1 MGLSWKS
8 FIGILDLIGGNTSS
22 PEAKFAVNQVVKPPA
37 KPTPSQVVTTLQAT
51 VDKLK
56 GKKKTLE
63 KTRTET
69 ADAIA
74 KYKACQKKC
83 EAGTYGGTCNGV
95 GMTCEGIVSNKAVL
109 ETELIRINVEIAKVQ
124 KQLDDANAKLAAAKK
139 AAGMT
144 TTTTNSTTTN
154 SSAATTQVLT
164 SNWSGKWKYNA
175 PLVKHAYFRQSLQ
188 SNLLDGMYVDQG
200 NYSDALDAWKF
211 GMGGRGTIQQ
221 DRKWI
226 RNVLAQKGQSAK
238 IIKNVSH
245 PWGFKFLYNPTAV
258 SMAWGIQS
266 VADPLFLA
274 NTTQLAI
281 QPVTMNLSSAVVD
294 FNLIINRL
302 EDHTYLLGD
311 GSIAGYT
318 KTPSSDWNQL
328 DELDVRGEVVLLK
341 QDIERWKREKLE
353 YDRDQN
359 PYPVFV
365 PIEDRKMIVERG
377 TMYDI
382 EYLFRTLMSPLE
394 PFEGALNG
402 VTSDRAYLQPAIVEL
417 HLGDAMRYRVRVEK
431 FSVNHIVFSPKM
443 VPLFST
449 VTMSVSRF
457 VDSPETNQ
465 TNSNDF
471 KPVTGIKNLD
481 GSAVKP

>member
-1 MGLSWKS
+1 MGFSWKS
-8 FIGILDLIGGNTSS
+8 FIGVLDLIGGNTSS

-56 GKKKTLE
+56 VKKKKLE
-63 KTRTET
+63 EIRKQDT
-69 ADAIA
+69 DAIA
-74 KYKACQKKC
+74 KYQKCQKQC

-95 GMTCEGIVSNKAVL
+95 GMTCEGIVSSKAVL
-109 ETELIRINVEIAKVQ
+109 ETDLIKTNAEIAKVQ

-139 AAGMT
+139 AMTTTVTT
-144 TTTTNSTTTN
+144 TTTTNSST
-154 SSAATTQVLT
+154 ATDQVLT
-164 SNWSGKWKYNA
+164 SKWSGKWKYNA
-175 PLVKHAYFRQSLQ
+175 PLVRHAYFRQSLQ

-200 NYSDALDAWKF
+200 NYSDALDAWKY

-245 PWGFKFLYNPTAV
+245 PWGFKFLYNPTSV
-258 SMAWGIQS
+258 SMAWGLQS

-302 EDHTYLLGD
+302 EDHVYLNTD
-311 GSIAGYT
+311 GSVAGYT
-318 KTPSSDWNQL
+318 RTPNPLWETLGDNPNGMDEVNLMKADNKRWAREQL
-328 DELDVRGEVVLLK
+328 QWDK
-341 QDIERWKREKLE
+341 
-353 YDRDQN
+353 DQN

-365 PIEDRKMIVERG
+365 PIEDRKMIYERG
-377 TMYDI
+377 TMYDV

-431 FSVNHIVFSPKM
+431 FSVNHIVFNPKM

-471 KPVTGIKNLD
+471 KPVAGVTNLN
-481 GSAVKP
+481 GAAVKP

>member
-1 MGLSWKS
+1 MGFSWKS
-8 FIGILDLIGGNTSS
+8 IFGGFLGLGMGTTGNTYINRSVS
-22 PEAKFAVNQVVKPPA
+22 ANANKVTDKELVK
-37 KPTPSQVVTTLQAT
+37 TLTAT
-51 VDKLK
+51 IAKLK
-56 GKKKTLE
+56 DKKE
-63 KTRTET
+63 KLVKSRKET

-74 KYKACQKKC
+74 KYKACEVKC
-83 EAGTYGGTCNGV
+83 AAGNYGGTCNGV
-95 GMTCEGIVSNKAVL
+95 GMTCAGISINKGVL
-109 ETELIRINVEIAKVQ
+109 ETELARINGEITKVQ

-139 AAGMT
+139 RLGIT
-144 TTTTNSTTTN
+144 PPIVTPPGNN
-154 SSAATTQVLT
+154 SSASDQVLT

-175 PLVKHAYFRQSLQ
+175 PMIKHAYFRQSLQ

-200 NYSDALDAWKF
+200 NYSDALDAWRY

-238 IIKNVSH
+238 IIKNVSN

-258 SMAWGIQS
+258 SMAWGLQS

-294 FNLIINRL
+294 FTLILNRL
-302 EDHTYLLGD
+302 EDHVYLNSD

-318 KTPSSDWNQL
+318 KTPRTNWNG
-328 DELDVRGEVVLLK
+328 DSGTSISEGDVMEVK
-341 QDIERWKREKLE
+341 QDIARWKREQLQWDK
-353 YDRDQN
+353 DQN

-365 PIEDRKMIVERG
+365 PIEDRQMIYERG

-394 PFEGALNG
+394 PFDGALNG
-402 VTSDRAYLQPAIVEL
+402 KTSDRAYLQPAIVEL

-431 FSVNHIVFSPKM
+431 FSVNHLVFSPKM
-443 VPLFST
+443 VPLFSKIDL
-449 VTMSVSRF
+449 SVSRF

-465 TNSNDF
+465 NSSNDF
-471 KPVTGIKNLD
+471 KPVSGVKNLN
-481 GSAVKP
+481 GTAVNP